1 MPSWKHRRRLIY
13 ATVGAAFT
21 MLLVAMLDWTDR
33 NVSSQLVVGAV
44 SLLSIV
50 LTAYVGFATYEDT
63 RHHGGSH
70 GED

>member
-1 MPSWKHRRRLIY
+1 
-13 ATVGAAFT
+13 